1 MNPVPVLAALL
12 VTTAG
17 HAAAT
22 DAWGGVSSAPEA
34 QAASVPLQEGEAAS
48 AVAHN
53 PFAGF
58 RTHRLQNG
66 MRVWL
71 KVLPGAADISVGVVV
86 PYGADMDPPGKEQLA
101 HFTEHMLFSDHRG
114 LSEEDIKDQ
123 VESRGGTRNGF
134 TTADHTFYY
143 VTLPAEHGLFG
154 LEWLS
159 RIIEPHAMD
168 ASVVERNRHPVA
180 LEIGAR
186 PPELVD
192 HVRRWLDPTW
202 LHRPDF
208 WEREFGISTTAGRR
222 YDRWSSLQAI
232 SPDDLRA
239 FYDRYYA
246 PGAMTLV
253 IVGDVDSRSAMEVAE
268 ERFGSLE
275 ARPVPPSYGPLVDP
289 GRGDRFVI
297 WTARPDIRYR
307 RMFKIYDLDGD
318 AHLRLL
324 FLTRYLDRRLT
335 ARLRFGETK
344 AVYGVGIR
352 LVRRGPASY
361 LLIDAPVD
369 AEQWDFARGVIDEE
383 LRSLADGTA
392 PPERFRADRDA
403 VVGRLVAAN
412 REPQDLVFWAYSSF
426 HDPDLHA
433 DFPDLPGVFASY
445 DVDDMAAFVREH
457 LRPEREIVSVRRPH
471 ALSRTWL
478 ALVAVS
484 LVVLTFR
491 VVGRT
496 LTRPI
501 EMRRIRYVARLRIS
515 PLVMAVGGT
524 AYVLGGIVSGRLLA
538 AVGERIWYAWIFPVD
553 VYAFQLVAWAVTG
566 MGALSLLILYLSIP
580 PRKILVFPDHIRVK
594 HLFYRSRAIPLE
606 DLRRVRRAGVL
617 DLARDGTIW
626 RTLPISLGL
635 TTRGVHLEPR
645 SGMGYLFRARR
656 PDELLGVLAELGVPV
671 DGQPTLQVEAELEGV
686 GT

>member
-1 MNPVPVLAALL
+1 
-12 VTTAG
+12 
-17 HAAAT
+17 
-22 DAWGGVSSAPEA
+22 
-34 QAASVPLQEGEAAS
+34 
-48 AVAHN
+48 
-53 PFAGF
+53 
-58 RTHRLQNG
+58 

-114 LSEEDIKDQ
+114 LSEEEIKDQ

-134 TTADHTFYY
+134 TTPDRTFYY

-154 LEWLS
+154 LEWLG
-159 RIIEPHAMD
+159 RIIEPHAMEP
-168 ASVVERNRHPVA
+168 SVVERNRHPVA

-192 HVRRWLDPTW
+192 HLRRWLDPAW

-208 WEREFGISTTAGRR
+208 WSREFGLSTTASRR
-222 YDRWSSLQAI
+222 YDRWNSLQAV
-232 SPDDLRA
+232 SPEDLLG
-239 FYDRYYA
+239 FYARYYV

-253 IVGDVDSRSAMEVAE
+253 IVGDVDSRSALELAE

-275 ARPVPPSYGPLVDP
+275 ARPAPLSYGPTVDP
-289 GRGDRFVI
+289 GRGDRFVT

-307 RMFKIYDLDGD
+307 RMFKIYDLDD
-318 AHLRLL
+318 DTHLRLL
-324 FLTRYLDRRLT
+324 FLARYLDRRLT

-344 AVYGVGIR
+344 AVYGVGIQ

-361 LLIDAPVD
+361 LLIDAPVN
-369 AEQWDFARGVIDEE
+369 AEQWDFARGVIEEE
-383 LRSLADGTA
+383 LQSLADGTGPA
-392 PPERFRADRDA
+392 ERFRADRDA

-426 HDPDLHA
+426 YDPALHA

-445 DVDDMAAFVREH
+445 EVEDMAVFVRER

-471 ALSRTWL
+471 VLSRTWL
-478 ALVAVS
+478 ALLAIS

-496 LTRPI
+496 LTRPV
-501 EMRRIRYVARLRIS
+501 EMHRIRYVARMRVS
-515 PLVMAVGGT
+515 PLVVAVGGSL
-524 AYVLGGIVSGRLLA
+524 YVLGGIVAGRLLA
-538 AVGERIWYAWIFPVD
+538 AAGERIWYAWLFPVD
-553 VYAFQLVAWAVTG
+553 FYPFQLIAWAVTG
-566 MGALSLLILYLSIP
+566 VGALSLLILYLSIP
-580 PRKILVFPDHIRVK
+580 PRKLLVFPDHVRVK

-606 DLRRVRRAGVL
+606 ELRRVRRARVS
-617 DLARDGTIW
+617 DLVRDGTLW
-626 RTLPISLGL
+626 RTLPLSLGL
-635 TTRGVHLEPR
+635 TARGVHLEPC
-645 SGMGYLFRARR
+645 SGMGYLFRVRR
-656 PDELLGVLAELGVPV
+656 PGELLSVLAELGVPV
-671 DGQPTLQVEAELEGV
+671 EHLPPPHQQAELEEV
-686 GT
+686 GA